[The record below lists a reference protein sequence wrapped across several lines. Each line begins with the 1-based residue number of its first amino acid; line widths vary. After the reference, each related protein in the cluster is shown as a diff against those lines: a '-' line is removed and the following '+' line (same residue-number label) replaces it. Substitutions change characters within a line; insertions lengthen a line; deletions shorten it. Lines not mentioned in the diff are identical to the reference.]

1 MKVYSWLGIAKW
13 QCKQTYMGI
22 AIKVLNTLIPPGSS
36 FASSKK
42 CLQGAIECSLI
53 LWNVVTDPNGFVFF
67 SAKSISD
74 SINCIKHLLDKLI
87 GWGSTLYL
95 YFLLCHNMTKKC
107 ILLTNLSL
115 PGFTTHICTSWF
127 RVLQMLPFEKTFLK
141 QRCRIMTSNTL
152 WPCNR
157 VQTLDQ

>member
-1 MKVYSWLGIAKW
+1 MVRDSKVAVQTNLHGHCHKSFKHPYSTWLFLC
-13 QCKQTYMGI
+13 Q
-22 AIKVLNTLIPPGSS
+22 L
-36 FASSKK
+36 KK